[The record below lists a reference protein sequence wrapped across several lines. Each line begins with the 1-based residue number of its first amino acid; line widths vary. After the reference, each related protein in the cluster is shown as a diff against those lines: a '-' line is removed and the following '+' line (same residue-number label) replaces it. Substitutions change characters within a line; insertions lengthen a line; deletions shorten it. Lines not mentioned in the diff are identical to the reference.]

1 MSCGSSLRLER
12 EGMDWP
18 AEFARKGL
26 RMNYRELVREAITL
40 LDKYEP
46 DKQSVDSFIED
57 SAKTLGNH
65 PSANQT
71 FITDT
76 VYGCVEHRKLLDI
89 VVNVFYDQNGKSLFK
104 ADRNTFVVVCYLS
117 MFHLEDLGL
126 EQFSRIIKSLDTS
139 KMHKFLSFFFNVT
152 NLTTWIHGEWSH
164 IYDATYVE
172 HKWIAPLLRWRAQ
185 IEGLLD
191 YLSKKITKGSL
202 PRKSPKKCTQPQE
215 FDLTKPKPRPLPA
228 PEPIPQQEKTK
239 PVPMSTHRAPKE
251 PQLLED
257 IKQKNHLKAQ
267 QVLYEANI
275 QQFQCANQ
283 QKSEKTQNTVS
294 QIQENFNSK
303 LKFDSVYSSGTPATQ
318 KMNNLPVR
326 LNTTAI
332 LREGALYNRQMEE
345 ELNRLEHLMQG
356 ANEPSAFLQWQKEMR
371 EKDLQEELAQVERRR
386 LEGKISYEEALLAR
400 QRVLE
405 LNQHKAQ
412 LKKEE
417 TAELMRKYAEKRLRE
432 EEEMK
437 ELVQQVASGHKNSK
451 AAKIKLQEIKQR
463 IVKEVSEQSRE
474 LLRQALE
481 EAQAELSR
489 KFELIRQIRAI
500 ESVPHNRHRFLDD
513 TQTGGHE
520 LLCEMSLVELRERLA
535 RLREEEQREQEEK
548 RHKIQE
554 EKQSR
559 EQLLLEQL
567 DTIAMCRTA
576 ARHATTQKQEE
587 KKKRLKLQ
595 EAVSMDERVK
605 ALHKTLEMKQQERQ
619 NKRESEKG
627 KVNIKQIATQKVKSY
642 NQEKQALEEQHWL
655 QLEQALERQVRRE
668 ASSRNTSGLNYGK
681 AI

>member
-1 MSCGSSLRLER
+1 
-12 EGMDWP
+12 
-18 AEFARKGL
+18 
-26 RMNYRELVREAITL
+26 MNYRELVREAITL

-65 PSANQT
+65 PSADQT
-71 FITDT
+71 FISDT

-89 VVNVFYDQNGKSLFK
+89 VVNVFYDQHGKSLFK
-104 ADRNTFVVVCYLS
+104 ADRNKFVVVCYLS

-152 NLTTWIHGEWSH
+152 NLTTWIHGEWSQ

-172 HKWIAPLLRWRAQ
+172 HKWIAPLLRWQAQ

-191 YLSKKITKGSL
+191 YLSKKMTKGSL
-202 PRKSPKKCTQPQE
+202 PRKSPKKCTQSQE

-228 PEPIPQQEKTK
+228 PEPVPQQEKTK
-239 PVPMSTHRAPKE
+239 PVSINSLKGNSTNFSKVPLSTHRAPKE

-275 QQFQCANQ
+275 QQFRCANQ

-294 QIQENFNSK
+294 QIQQNFNSK

-318 KMNNLPVR
+318 KMNILPVR

-489 KFELIRQIRAI
+489 RFELIRQIRAI
-500 ESVPHNRHRFLDD
+500 ESVPHNRHMFLDD

-567 DTIAMCRTA
+567 DTIAMRRTA

-587 KKKRLKLQ
+587 KKKRRKLQ
-595 EAVSMDERVK
+595 EAVSMDERVM
-605 ALHKTLEMKQQERQ
+605 ALQKTLEMKQQERQ

-627 KVNIKQIATQKVKSY
+627 KVNISKQIATQKVKSY

-681 AI
+681 ATNDLFPSSI